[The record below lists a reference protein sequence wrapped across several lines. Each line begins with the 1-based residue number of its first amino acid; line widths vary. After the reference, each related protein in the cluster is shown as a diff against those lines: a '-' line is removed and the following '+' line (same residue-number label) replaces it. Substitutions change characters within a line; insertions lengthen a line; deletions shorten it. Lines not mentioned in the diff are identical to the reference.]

1 MEKHIFIK
9 NYLNALKGINE
20 TTDIIENGLSDHISF
35 DELIKAS
42 SDNSIRSVELTIID
56 CTLIYI
62 ADSLLN
68 LHSLESLE
76 LYTQIQIDLI
86 DLAIKINKEK

>member
-35 DELIKAS
+35 DKLIKAS